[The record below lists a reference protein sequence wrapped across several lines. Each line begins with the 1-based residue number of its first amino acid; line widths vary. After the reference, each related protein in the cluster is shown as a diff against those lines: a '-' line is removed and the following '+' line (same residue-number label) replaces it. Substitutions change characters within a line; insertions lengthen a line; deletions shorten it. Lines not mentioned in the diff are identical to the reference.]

1 MIKRATILIGFIVVL
16 GSAAAATAA
25 WDPNTDPS
33 LVGWWKF
40 DEGAGSTAQDSSGN
54 AHHGTLQGAPRWAA
68 GFYDGALA
76 FGGRDYVQISYAADL
91 ALNEFTVCAWVNLA
105 AEPGVFGIHG
115 TRVGG
120 EYTFDV
126 KVQTTYIHG
135 DIGNGTAWLHTTLD
149 ITASD
154 TGTKGQ
160 GGDLEV
166 GTWYMIAYV
175 IDNAKQQVRLYLDG
189 DLKKTISISGTP
201 LLMQS
206 GESMQ
211 IGGTG
216 YAGEGM
222 NGLIDDVRIYKRA
235 LTTAEVRS
243 MVPPKVKARKPS
255 PADGATGVMMPL
267 LTWTPGETALFED
280 VCLGDTPELT
290 AANRVSTHQSIMF
303 KMYYHVM
310 PPLVPGQKYYWRID
324 AVEADGTVR
333 TGDVWSFTMAPL
345 EAFNPMPPDGA
356 MYQILDVDLAWTSGQ
371 NAKSHKLWFGTNK
384 DDVANGA
391 AGVDKGVLN
400 MPQFTLPPLTLE
412 TTYYWR
418 VDETDLSN
426 VVHPG
431 QVWSFTTT
439 IPGLGF
445 AKRELWMN
453 SSSGTTIA
461 DIYADARY
469 PGSPTDVNDKMPN
482 FESPQTAPDASNYIG
497 KLSAWLH
504 VPATGKYTFW
514 VAADDQAQLFLGA
527 DPDSAVVIASVNS
540 WTNPQEWDKLGEQKS
555 QPIQLEAGRY
565 YLMAHWKEGG
575 GGDNCA
581 AAWQG
586 PGIPT
591 RELITATYL
600 KPFEALWAFG
610 PRPRNNE
617 PNTTQTPELQWS
629 AGTRATKHQIYL
641 SDDRDAVA
649 NGEPG
654 GPAYRGEQAADQTSF
669 DPGQLEFSTTYYWRV
684 DEVNDTAV
692 GSPWKGAVWSFTTA
706 DFIVVD
712 NFESCTNDS
721 PYRLFQTWIDGWGF
735 SEDEFFPTGN
745 AGNGTGATVGHDIW
759 AEGTPYTDI
768 VETSIVRPGS
778 TKSMPL
784 GYDNSNSPFNSEA
797 ERTWASPQNWTL
809 NNSKILSIQ
818 VQGHPLMSTTAVS
831 ETGGKMRLTG
841 AGADIWGASDEF
853 TFAYKTLNGDGTL
866 IAKVASNGTGTNTWA
881 KGGVMIRD
889 SLEGRSASAQ
899 MVLTGGAGNGGAFQ
913 NRATAGLD
921 MGANDATSNTTLAT
935 AITLPYWVKIERSGD
950 TMTGSISS
958 DGTAWT
964 LVNAV
969 DVVMTAPVYIG
980 ICVTSHAPGEN
991 RTYQFEGIKST
1002 GGVSGQWQGA
1012 IIDSPLYNSPQDF
1025 YVLLQ
1030 DSLGKSFVVSNAAA
1044 VNSAGWLD
1052 VQIPLSQFTGVN
1064 AGKIKKMI
1072 VGVGSHTNPVADGSG
1087 EVFIDDI
1094 RVIKPAP

>member
-1 MIKRATILIGFIVVL
+1 MIKRATMLAVFVAVL
-16 GSAAAATAA
+16 GSAAAATAQ
-25 WDPNTDPS
+25 WDPNADPS
-33 LVGWWKF
+33 LVGWWAF
-40 DEGAGSTAQDSSGN
+40 NEGTGDVATDSSG
-54 AHHGTLQGAPRWAA
+54 HGN
-68 GFYDGALA
+68 DGRLMGDPQWVEGR
-76 FGGRDYVQISYAADL
+76 FGGGLHLDGIDDYVEVSTPL
-91 ALNEFTVCAWVNLA
+91 KLNSNQVTTTAWVNLDGPQSEWA
-105 AEPGVFGIHG
+105 GIVVSRAGSTICGLHYGPGG
-115 TRVGG
+115 
-120 EYTFDV
+120 
-126 KVQTTYIHG
+126 
-135 DIGNGTAWLHTTLD
+135 
-149 ITASD
+149 
-154 TGTKGQ
+154 
-160 GGDLEV
+160 
-166 GTWYMIAYV
+166 
-175 IDNAKQQVRLYLDG
+175 QVRYNWNDVTWGWVSGLQMPQQEWFFAAVVIEPAKATLYLN
-189 DLKKTISISGTP
+189 K
-201 LLMQS
+201 QS
-206 GESMQ
+206 AVNAVPHGIEEFDSTLVIGQ
-211 IGGTG
+211 DPIGGRYLRG
-216 YAGEGM
+216 VV
-222 NGLIDDVRIYKRA
+222 DDVRVFNRSLSA
-235 LTTAEVRS
+235 AEVKA
-243 MVPPKVKARKPS
+243 MVPPQLKALKPS

-267 LTWTPGETALFED
+267 LTWTPGETAVFED
-280 VCLGDTPELT
+280 VYLGDTPELT

-345 EAFNPMPPDGA
+345 TAFNPMPPDGA
-356 MYQILDVDLAWTSGQ
+356 MYQMLDVDLAWTGGQ
-371 NAKSHKLWFGTNK
+371 NAKSHKLWFGTNR

-400 MPQFTLPPLTLE
+400 MPQFTLLPLTLE

-418 VDETDLSN
+418 VDETDMSN

-453 SSSGTTIA
+453 SNSGTTIA

-482 FESPQTAPDASNYIG
+482 FESPQTAPDTENYIG

-527 DPDSAVVIASVNS
+527 DPDSAVVICSVNS

-586 PGIPT
+586 PSIPT
-591 RELITATYL
+591 RELIAGSYL

-617 PNTTQTPELQWS
+617 PNTTQTLELQWS

-684 DEVNDTAV
+684 DEVNAAEAE
-692 GSPWKGAVWSFTTA
+692 SPWKGPVWSFTTA

-712 NFESCTNDS
+712 TFESYTNDS

-735 SEDEFFPTGN
+735 SPDEFFPNGDP
-745 AGNGTGATVGHDIW
+745 GNGTGASVGHDIW
-759 AEGTPYTDI
+759 SEGTPYTDI

-778 TKSMPL
+778 TQSMPL
-784 GYDNSNSPFNSEA
+784 DYDNSNPFKSEA
-797 ERTWASPQNWTL
+797 ERTWTSPQNWTL
-809 NNSKILSIQ
+809 NGVNTLSLQ
-818 VQGHPLMSTTAVS
+818 VYGYPAAPTTVAVS
-831 ETGGKMRLTG
+831 ETGGKMTLTG
-841 AGADIWGASDEF
+841 AGADIWYSSDEF
-853 TFAYKTLNGDGTL
+853 TFAYKTLNGDGSL
-866 IAKVASNGTGTNTWA
+866 IAKVVSNGTGTNTWA

-889 SLEGRSASAQ
+889 SLEGISTHAT
-899 MVLTGGAGNGGAFQ
+899 MVMTGGGGNGASFQ
-913 NRATAGLD
+913 NRPVANGASANLD
-921 MGANDATSNTTLAT
+921 AASAL
-935 AITLPYWVKIERSGD
+935 TLPYWVKIERSGD

-964 LVNAV
+964 VQGSV
-969 DVVMTAPVYIG
+969 DIVMTAPVYIG
-980 ICVTSHAPGEN
+980 LCVTSHAPGED
-991 RTYQFEGIKST
+991 RTFQFEGIKST

-1012 IIDSPLYNSPQDF
+1012 IIDSPIWNSPQDF

-1030 DSLGKSFVVSNAAA
+1030 DSLGKSAVVSNAAA
-1044 VNSAGWLD
+1044 VNSADWLN

-1072 VGVGSHTNPVADGSG
+1072 IGVGSRTNPVADGAG
-1087 EVFIDDI
+1087 ELFIDDI